1 MSGDESINRSMPTGM
16 PGTGGTRTPGSA
28 TGSLG
33 DSTVEGMAVRNSIK
47 LSSNSEYLD
56 LIEIHSDKD
65 CYVPLL
71 SLGSCGRKHIS
82 TPFTLH
88 HELPSSW

>member
-33 DSTVEGMAVRNSIK
+33 DSTVEGRAVRNSIK
-47 LSSNSEYLD
+47 Y
-56 LIEIHSDKD
+56 H
-65 CYVPLL
+65 
-71 SLGSCGRKHIS
+71 
-82 TPFTLH
+82 
-88 HELPSSW
+88 